1 MDNSKQ
7 ASVIPAPKVPGNDEV
22 VVEMDPTSSQSV
34 NGRIADQHGNV
45 VGEPSTLNTPA
56 ETSANAENQG
66 GCPTTTLEEN
76 ESSQGSPLCNQGSA
90 ATELITPSVT
100 IHRGLVPDNNTI

>member
-7 ASVIPAPKVPGNDEV
+7 ASVTPAPKVPGNDEV

-45 VGEPSTLNTPA
+45 VGEPSTMNTPA
-56 ETSANAENQG
+56 ETSANAENRTQ
-66 GCPTTTLEEN
+66 LQI
-76 ESSQGSPLCNQGSA
+76 S
-90 ATELITPSVT
+90 IVT
-100 IHRGLVPDNNTI
+100 S